1 MTIRIFVFL
10 LTVILILSF
19 VVSCNFNQTEFDT
32 AVGGAIAD
40 YEFSLARFQL
50 FLLRDFLRKEEDL
63 ELAREE
69 EVEIVLNYFNGDHKE
84 KRVVEKII
92 AKQIE
97 EVLTEEG
104 IFLFPKVRFSLV
116 SLPGYLIISPRDEI
130 RRKKEMHVI
139 PELSAAKKEEIEEK
153 VDALGVSSYISDLS
167 GTPTFPIVIDRS
179 ATLKSTIEIVTHE
192 WVHQYLFFRPLGFRY
207 ALHFIGWP
215 DDDIAAIN
223 EAVAD
228 IVEQEVAEKIYYG
241 YYSPNGKR
249 DEKASIAS
257 AFDFR
262 SEMRN
267 IRKEA
272 DSLLLQG
279 KIEEAERYME
289 EQRLYINSQGYNIR
303 KLNQAY
309 FAFHGTYPSISVNPL
324 TERVKEIRN
333 RSDSLKDFL
342 IEIAKTRKAEELLK
356 TN

>member
-1 MTIRIFVFL
+1 MIL
-10 LTVILILSF
+10 LFILSC
-19 VVSCNFNQTEFDT
+19 SFNNTEFDT
-32 AVGGAIAD
+32 DVREAVAD

-50 FLLRDFLRKEEDL
+50 LLLRDFLGNKEDFALTGEQ
-63 ELAREE
+63 
-69 EVEIVLNYFNGDHKE
+69 EVEIVLNYFAGDHEE
-84 KRVVEKII
+84 KRVAETII
-92 AKQIE
+92 SKQIE
-97 EVLTEEG
+97 EVLVEEG
-104 IFLFPKVRFSLV
+104 ISLFPGVSFSIV

-139 PELSAAKKEEIEEK
+139 PDLSNTKKEEIEAK
-153 VDALGVSSYISDLS
+153 VDALGVSSYISNLA

-179 ATLKSTIEIVTHE
+179 ATLRSTIELVTHE

-228 IVEQEVAEKIYYG
+228 IVEQEVAEKIYHR
-241 YYSPNGKR
+241 YYSR
-249 DEKASIAS
+249 DEKQDGQVTSVS

-324 TERVKEIRN
+324 TERVNVIRKE
-333 RSDSLKDFL
+333 SDSLKDFL
-342 IEIAKTRKAEELLK
+342 IEIAKIRKAEELFK
-356 TN
+356 TH